1 MRLNSVRSQLKG
13 SKGKRSINKIVSR
26 ERGQTITDVCC
37 MSASGTFVPPA
48 IIFSRKKD
56 GNRSSRRSSV
66 QSPACDVVQFAS
78 LFDSTSI
85 SNYHYTSEDTGY
97 GGFEVY
103 FILLP
108 KKRFNTHNK
117 NSGSSDTQFCW
128 CVTLPAI

>member
-1 MRLNSVRSQLKG
+1 
-13 SKGKRSINKIVSR
+13 
-26 ERGQTITDVCC
+26 

-48 IIFSRKKD
+48 FISSRKKD
-56 GNRSSRRSSV
+56 GNRTSRRSSLQRV
-66 QSPACDVVQFAS
+66 HACDVVQFAS

-85 SNYHYTSEDTGY
+85 SNYYYTSEDTGY

-117 NSGSSDTQFCW
+117 SNGSSDT
-128 CVTLPAI
+128 